1 MNKKNYE
8 NITITDIAERAGVT
22 RITFYRNFNT
32 KDDIVK
38 QYVQKYKRGM
48 VESPEEILA
57 VIKQQKSN

>member
-22 RITFYRNFNT
+22 RINFYRNFNT

-38 QYVQKYKRGM
+38 QYVQNIFNEYKWNDK
-48 VESPEEILA
+48 LDTTY
-57 VIKQQKSN
+57 K